1 MYNLRQEETDEI
13 QKYKDNLQ
21 PVSGPKIEK
30 KKELNNMDSFQ
41 IIDKNNNSNMDQ
53 WYKCFW

>member
-1 MYNLRQEETDEI
+1 MYNFRQEETDEI

-41 IIDKNNNSNMDQ
+41 IIDKNNNSNMDK
-53 WYKCFW
+53 W